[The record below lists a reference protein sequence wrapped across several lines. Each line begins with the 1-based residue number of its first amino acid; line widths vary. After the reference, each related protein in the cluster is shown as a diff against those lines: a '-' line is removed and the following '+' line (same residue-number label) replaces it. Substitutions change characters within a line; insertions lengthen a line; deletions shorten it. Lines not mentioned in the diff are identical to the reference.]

1 MVYMSGIQKRLEKL
15 EQRAREQELP
25 DDWFMAAL
33 GFADCKNR
41 DFISALNETAKID
54 WADYK

>member
-1 MVYMSGIQKRLEKL
+1 MSGITKRLEKL
-15 EQRAREQELP
+15 ENRVKEHELP
-25 DDWFMAAL
+25 DDGFMAAL
-33 GFADCKNR
+33 GFADWKSK

>member
-1 MVYMSGIQKRLEKL
+1 MSGITKRLEKL
-15 EQRAREQELP
+15 ENRVKEYGLP
-25 DDWFMAAL
+25 DDGFMAAL
-33 GFADCKNR
+33 GFADWKSK